1 VLKNW
6 PGNCS
11 SMAIYTSNKNQVRRH
26 MSGPNAA
33 AATKPQP
40 EEQRKKHR
48 LEAFLCRQAGAQR
61 VSVEHQ
67 QRLSGGAIQE
77 NWLLDVNVEGG
88 THAGRQRWVLRSDAQ
103 SAVQGSLTRAEEFA
117 VLSAVHQAGVKV
129 PRPLWLCEDISV
141 HGRAF
146 FIMQWVSG
154 ITAGHRLTS
163 QLGAQGDPQLV
174 AQLGAN
180 LARIHRIAPTETQLE
195 FLGDPRQ
202 VSVQALIDA
211 RRGVLDRLGV
221 NQPVLEWALR
231 WCESHSP
238 DSTDLCLLHGDFR
251 TGNYLA
257 EAGSLQAV
265 LDWEFT
271 GWGDPR
277 QDIGWFTARCWRF
290 ARPDLEA
297 GGIGTLEHFLRGYRE
312 VSPLVIERDELVFWQ
327 VMATLRWA
335 VIALQQAQRHL
346 SGEEP
351 SLELALTGRL
361 IPELE
366 QDLLRLTGGLR
377 R

>member
-1 VLKNW
+1 
-6 PGNCS
+6 
-11 SMAIYTSNKNQVRRH
+11 
-26 MSGPNAA
+26 MSGPNVAA
-33 AATKPQP
+33 VTVPQP
-40 EEQRKKHR
+40 EEQLKNSR
-48 LEAFLCRQAGAQR
+48 LEAFLCAQAGAQR
-61 VSVEHQ
+61 VTIEHQ

-77 NWLLDVNVEGG
+77 NWLLDVRVEDGP
-88 THAGRQRWVLRSDAQ
+88 HAGHQRWVLRSDAQ
-103 SAVQGSLTRAEEFA
+103 SAVQGSLSRAQEFA
-117 VLSAVHQAGVKV
+117 VLGTVHRAGVKV
-129 PRPLWLCEDISV
+129 PRPLWLCEDASV

-146 FIMQWVSG
+146 FIMEWVCG

-163 QLGAQGDPQLV
+163 QLGAEGDPQLV
-174 AQLGAN
+174 ADLGAN
-180 LARIHRIAPTETQLE
+180 LARIHRILPAQARLD
-195 FLGDPRQ
+195 FLGDPQ
-202 VSVQALIDA
+202 QASVQASIDA
-211 RRGVLDRLGV
+211 HRTVIDRLGV
-221 NQPVLEWALR
+221 AQPVLEWGLR
-231 WCESHSP
+231 WCESNAPESA
-238 DSTDLCLLHGDFR
+238 TRCLLHGDFR

-257 EAGSLQAV
+257 EFSQLQAV

-277 QDIGWFTARCWRF
+277 EDIGWFTARCWRF

-297 GGIGTLEHFLRGYRE
+297 GGVGTFEHFMGGYTE
-312 VSPLVIERDELVFWQ
+312 VSPLSIERDELVFWQ

-366 QDLLRLTGGLR
+366 LDILRLTGGLR

>member
-1 VLKNW
+1 
-6 PGNCS
+6 
-11 SMAIYTSNKNQVRRH
+11 

-33 AATKPQP
+33 AATKPLP
-40 EEQRKKHR
+40 EEQLKKNR
-48 LEAFLCRQAGAQR
+48 LESFLCAQAGAQQL
-61 VSVEHQ
+61 SVEHQ

-77 NWLLDVNVEGG
+77 NWLLDVSVEGG
-88 THAGRQRWVLRSDAQ
+88 AYAGRQRWVLRSDAQ
-103 SAVQGSLTRAEEFA
+103 SVVQGSLSRAQEFA
-117 VLSAVHQAGVKV
+117 VLSAVHRAGVKV
-129 PRPLWLCEDISV
+129 PRPLWLCEDTAV

-154 ITAGHRLTS
+154 ITAGHRLTN
-163 QLGAQGDPQLV
+163 QLGAEGDPQLV
-174 AQLGAN
+174 ADLGAN
-180 LARIHRIAPTETQLE
+180 LARIHCILPAQARLA
-195 FLGDPRQ
+195 FLGDPQQ
-202 VSVQALIDA
+202 VSVQTTIDA
-211 RRGVLDRLGV
+211 QRGVLDRLGAH
-221 NQPVLEWALR
+221 QPVLEWGLR
-231 WCESHSP
+231 WCESNAPKSAEP
-238 DSTDLCLLHGDFR
+238 CLLHGDFR

-297 GGIGTLEHFLRGYRE
+297 GGIGTLEHFLRGYNE
-312 VSPLVIERDELVFWQ
+312 VSPLVIEQDELVFWQ

-366 QDLLRLTGGLR
+366 QDLLRLTTGVR

>member
-1 VLKNW
+1 
-6 PGNCS
+6 
-11 SMAIYTSNKNQVRRH
+11 M
-26 MSGPNAA
+26 
-33 AATKPQP
+33 
-40 EEQRKKHR
+40 
-48 LEAFLCRQAGAQR
+48 
-61 VSVEHQ
+61 
-67 QRLSGGAIQE
+67 
-77 NWLLDVNVEGG
+77 
-88 THAGRQRWVLRSDAQ
+88 
-103 SAVQGSLTRAEEFA
+103 
-117 VLSAVHQAGVKV
+117 
-129 PRPLWLCEDISV
+129 
-141 HGRAF
+141 
-146 FIMQWVSG
+146 
-154 ITAGHRLTS
+154 
-163 QLGAQGDPQLV
+163 
-174 AQLGAN
+174 
-180 LARIHRIAPTETQLE
+180 
-195 FLGDPRQ
+195 
-202 VSVQALIDA
+202 
-211 RRGVLDRLGV
+211 
-221 NQPVLEWALR
+221 LEWALR

-257 EAGSLQAV
+257 EAGRLQAV

-290 ARPDLEA
+290 ARPDLEG

-335 VIALQQAQRHL
+335 VIAQQQAQRHL